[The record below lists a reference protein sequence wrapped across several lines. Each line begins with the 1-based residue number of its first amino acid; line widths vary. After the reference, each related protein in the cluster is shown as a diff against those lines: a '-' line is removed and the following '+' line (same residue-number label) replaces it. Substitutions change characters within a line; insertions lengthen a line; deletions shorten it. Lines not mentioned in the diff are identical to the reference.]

1 MAVGGEADA
10 SRCESVADFFLAFG
24 AVYAVGAAIVVG
36 IDLANGDYWYIF
48 RSCPG
53 HHSADMREDSFVV
66 SDADLAVSKE
76 EVLLSVHIHK
86 DLASFTYD

>member
-24 AVYAVGAAIVVG
+24 AVYAVGATIVIR

-48 RSCPG
+48 SSCPG
-53 HHSADMREDSFVV
+53 HHSADMRKDPFVI
-66 SDADLAVSKE
+66 SDANLSLSKE
-76 EVLLSVHIHK
+76 EILLGVYIH
-86 DLASFTYD
+86 